1 MIYFLADSFWV
12 TCRVSAILLEIW
24 SGLVYIRW
32 VNPSLCPIQ
41 NTDSPTSIKVGY
53 INGQTTLKGTRSV
66 GLCCKMACFPTTG
79 KLPDISSC
87 HHLTV
92 TFTVHRIN
100 FPNSESSI
108 VLGDDKTD
116 CCLVNSVVLRF
127 HHRPPPSTVN
137 LDLDLAAHLPKK
149 EVSEINKNIW
159 NTSYSVLICCN
170 NMLSLFSRTYA
181 LSRVRLI

>member
-87 HHLTV
+87 HLTV
-92 TFTVHRIN
+92 TFTVYRIK

-108 VLGDDKTD
+108 VLGDNKTE

-127 HHRPPPSTVN
+127 HHRPSPSTVN
-137 LDLDLAAHLPKK
+137 LDLDLAAHLPKR
-149 EVSEINKNIW
+149 SEGNK
-159 NTSYSVLICCN
+159 
-170 NMLSLFSRTYA
+170 
-181 LSRVRLI
+181 